1 MEHIHLGIILAQI
14 INFGIIFYIFK
25 RFVADR
31 LNKTITNRRILIERL
46 KHVEEEEKR
55 IMKEAQDAKDK
66 LLADAKVDVEFF
78 IKNAETIANN
88 RVKEIM
94 LKANSEVSM
103 LMSSGRREV
112 EKEGAT
118 MFEALKSKILD
129 ISIKINEKAFSDISL
144 SKKFIE
150 KEVEKV

>member
-1 MEHIHLGIILAQI
+1 MENIHISIILAQVF
-14 INFGIIFYIFK
+14 NFLVIFYIFK
-25 RFVADR
+25 RFVADK
-31 LNKTITNRRILIERL
+31 LNKTIAERRLLMARL

-55 IMKEAQDAKDK
+55 IMKEAQEAKDK
-66 LLADAKVDVEFF
+66 LLADAKIDVEFF

-94 LKANSEVSM
+94 VKANKEVGM
-103 LMSSGRREV
+103 IMSSGRREV

-129 ISIKINEKAFSDISL
+129 ISIKINEKAFSDITL
-144 SKKFIE
+144 SKTFIE